1 MKIAML
7 FAIRNTKLFLRDK
20 SQVFFSLLS
29 MFIIIGLYA
38 LFLGDVQVT
47 QIKQMIGNLDGV
59 RWLVDS
65 WIIAGIV
72 AINTVNTTMFSLTTI
87 VNDIESKVIN
97 DLYTAPI
104 KKWQIAAGYIVSSWI
119 TGFLMSIIS
128 LAVGAIYIFLAG
140 GELLSL
146 LAITKLIGI
155 TLLSVI
161 SFSSALFFIFT
172 FINSPRTVGTIGSIV
187 ATLIGFVAG
196 IYLPMGMLP
205 EGIQTFMKTIPVT
218 YTASMYRQV
227 FMEEPLAKVFG
238 NAPVENMNDYIKSFG
253 VNIYWG
259 NTEVTWSMMIGILIG
274 FAILFYILSIIKLRY
289 FKKFE

>member
-7 FAIRNTKLFLRDK
+7 FAMRNTKLFLRDK

-38 LFLGDVQVT
+38 LFLGDVQVQ
-47 QIKQMIGNLDGV
+47 QIKQMVGNIDGV

-65 WIIAGIV
+65 WIISGIV

-104 KKWQIAAGYIVSSWI
+104 KKWQIAAGYIVSSWM
-119 TGFLMSIIS
+119 TGILMSVIS
-128 LAVGAIYIFLAG
+128 LGIGAIYIFSAG

-146 LAITKLIGI
+146 LAILKLIGI
-155 TLLSVI
+155 TVLSVI
-161 SFSSALFFIFT
+161 SASSALFLVFT

-205 EGIQTFMKTIPVT
+205 EGIQTFMKAVPVT

-227 FMEEPLAKVFG
+227 FMEEPLAKVFD
-238 NAPVENMNDYIKSFG
+238 NASSKNMNEYIKTFG
-253 VNIYWG
+253 IKIYWG
-259 NTEVTWSMMIGILIG
+259 SNEVNWYTMIGILLV
-274 FAILFYILSIIKLRY
+274 FAIIFYIMSIVKLKY
-289 FKKFE
+289 FKRFE